1 MSEQVL
7 VVECD
12 SWDNLADLAGVIIE
26 KFGDK

>member
-1 MSEQVL
+1 MSERVL

-12 SWDNLADLAGVIIE
+12 SWDNLADLAGLIID